1 MTSDYGFGTRSIHAG
16 EAPDPSTGAHGVPIY
31 QNATYGFD
39 SYESLEAWRNGA
51 PHFLYSRA
59 SNPTVQCLELKLANL
74 EGAECAVATAS
85 GMAAISATL
94 LHLLAGGGHLV
105 SADDLYGESK
115 EFFLDDLPRFGARVD
130 LVDFTDLAA
139 VEAAI
144 TPATRALFT
153 EAFSNPM
160 LNVIDLRPLGE
171 LAKRHGIP
179 LVVDNTLLSPA
190 LLRPLEHGADI
201 VVHSATKYLSG
212 HGNILGGIVCGAADT
227 VTEIAGLLSRL
238 GGPMSPF
245 NAWLL
250 LAGIKTL
257 PLRMERHS
265 ANAAALAAIIDAHPA
280 VEKIHYPGLPGH
292 PNHDVARRLVD
303 GCFGG
308 MMSFALRGPEHLIG
322 RFLDALDL
330 PTLAVSLGD
339 TSTLIW
345 PVTGGNLI
353 RLSVGLED
361 IADLKADFAGALAAI
376 REPASVAAS
385 NGVANRRL
393 DAR

>member
-1 MTSDYGFGTRSIHAG
+1 MTSDYGFGTRSIHAR

-39 SYESLEAWRNGA
+39 SYEEIEAWRNGA
-51 PHFLYSRA
+51 PHFFYART
-59 SNPTVQCLELKLANL
+59 SNPTVRCLELKLANL
-74 EGAECAVATAS
+74 EGADEAVATAS

-94 LHLLAGGGHLV
+94 LHLLADGGHLV
-105 SADDLYGESK
+105 ASDDLYAESRD
-115 EFFLDDLPRFGARVD
+115 FVLDDLPRFGATVD
-130 LVDFTDLAA
+130 LVDFTNVAA

-144 TPATRALFT
+144 SPRTRALFT

-160 LNVIDLRPLGE
+160 LGVVDLQPLGD
-171 LAKRHGIP
+171 LARRRNIP

-190 LLRPLEHGADI
+190 LLRPLEHGAEI

-212 HGNILGGIVCGAADT
+212 HGNVVGGIVCGAQGT
-227 VTEIAGLLSRL
+227 VAAIAELLSRL

-265 ANAAALAAIIDAHPA
+265 ANAAALATLFDGHPA
-280 VEKIHYPGLPGH
+280 VETVHYPGLPCH
-292 PNHDVARRLVD
+292 PHHAAARRLV
-303 GCFGG
+303 GARFGG
-308 MMSFALRGPEHLIG
+308 MLSIALRGPEEVIG
-322 RFLDALDL
+322 RFLDTLAL

-339 TSTLIW
+339 TATLIW
-345 PVTGGNLI
+345 PVGGGNLI
-353 RLSVGLED
+353 RISVGIED
-361 IADLKADFAGALAAI
+361 GADLIADFANALAAI
-376 REPASVAAS
+376 EAPVPATVGAPSL
-385 NGVANRRL
+385 NL
-393 DAR
+393 DGR